1 MAEHKQ
7 AAESGHGQLS
17 LSPASVCSQAGREP
31 GWRRRSRGLQSVQ
44 LVTKRNVVFMLLL
57 LKWTP
62 TKDLLYRAGNSA
74 WCYVAAWVG
83 GGLGGEW
90 IHVGSPGG
98 AGGKETA
105 CQCRRWKR
113 LECSA
118 WVGQSPWKRK

>member
-83 GGLGGEW
+83 GVFGGRMDTCGL
-90 IHVGSPGG
+90 P
-98 AGGKETA
+98 
-105 CQCRRWKR
+105 RRCWR
-113 LECSA
+113 
-118 WVGQSPWKRK
+118 